1 MKVLSLVSKLNKM
14 KVPFVVV
21 DVNEYN
27 KDIVFSL
34 NGLQFKA
41 GYVEGSEEVEDFCR
55 EICWDNVDQE
65 MQRRFFDNFSQL
77 VKYANA

>member
-14 KVPFVVV
+14 KVSFVVV

-27 KDIVFSL
+27 KDIAFQI
-34 NGLQFKA
+34 NGKTFKA

-55 EICWDNVDQE
+55 EICWDKSEQQ
-65 MQRRFFDNFSQL
+65 MQRVFYKNFNQL
-77 VKYANA
+77 LLSANA

>member
-27 KDIVFSL
+27 KDIVFQI
-34 NGLQFKA
+34 NGKTFKS
-41 GYVEGSEEVEDFCR
+41 GYVEGSDIVEDFCR

-65 MQRRFFDNFSQL
+65 MQRRFFDNFNQL

>member
-27 KDIVFSL
+27 KDIVFQINSM
-34 NGLQFKA
+34 NFKA

-65 MQRRFFDNFSQL
+65 MQRRFFDNFNQL
-77 VKYANA
+77 VKYANS